1 MDYWITMAV
10 EVAVLVTLIA
20 ALSMLAWDRG
30 RLMRENERMKKW
42 LERAQEIRDKAV
54 EHSDEMEKRARLE
67 RNRAEDAKKQVAEAQ
82 DRARFEMRRAMDANV
97 EAERARKE
105 CAMHEKERRQL
116 EEKILHLKEEYEA
129 QAARADE
136 LMRREMEN
144 FLGYNGT
151 EHGQK
156 ELNDD
161 TDS

>member
-20 ALSMLAWDRG
+20 ALSMLAWDRRRLLRENG
-30 RLMRENERMKKW
+30 RLKKW
-42 LERAQEIRDKAV
+42 VKNTQRIRDDAYSKV
-54 EHSDEMEKRARLE
+54 TTLE
-67 RNRAEDAKKQVAEAQ
+67 GLLRQERDRAEG
-82 DRARFEMRRAMDANV
+82 MTI

-129 QAARADE
+129 QAAQADE

-156 ELNDD
+156 ELSDD
-161 TDS
+161 ADG